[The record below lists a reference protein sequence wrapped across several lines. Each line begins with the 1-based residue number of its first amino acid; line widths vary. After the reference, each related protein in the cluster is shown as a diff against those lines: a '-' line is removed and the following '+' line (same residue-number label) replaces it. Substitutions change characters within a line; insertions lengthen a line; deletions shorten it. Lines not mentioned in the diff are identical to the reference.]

1 MTEPRRDRAYLTTDE
16 VDTLGE
22 LTDTEMYEGELEAGV
37 HDDLPTEPL
46 DENLEFLTETELRD
60 GETSDP
66 NVAAEE
72 GLTWVPPIDPPVV
85 ADAEDPEGVRVAA
98 GFGLDARDEPYDG
111 DHDSELLTAEDEFE
125 ARIREASL
133 ADSATSRYADSLI
146 LGNRGS
152 TVVVRGVVDDIDD
165 TDDIAAVISNV
176 AGVDEVID
184 ELEVAGVTD

>member
-22 LTDTEMYEGELEAGV
+22 LTDTEIYEGELEAGV
-37 HDDLPTEPL
+37 SDDLPGEPIE
-46 DENLEFLTETELRD
+46 DNLELLGETELRD

-85 ADAEDPEGVRVAA
+85 ADAESSGGVEIAA
-98 GFGLDARDEPYDG
+98 GFGTDAFSEPYDA
-111 DHDSELLTAEDEFE
+111 DHESEPLSAFNDLEE
-125 ARIREASL
+125 RIREAL
-133 ADSATSRYADSLI
+133 RADSSTSRYADSLVI
-146 LGNRGS
+146 GNRGG

-165 TDDIAAVISNV
+165 TDNIADVISRV
-176 AGVDEVID
+176 DGVEEVVDET
-184 ELEVAGVTD
+184 EVAGVTD